1 MLILNLK
8 SEKHSQDIPISAYP
22 LHSVHS
28 DNAENW
34 KLLTNFSC
42 DNIK

>member
-22 LHSVHS
+22 LHS